1 MRKGV
6 KTRQLWLGVL
16 AGALVLLV
24 AMPSYAFSS
33 REAAALSLRINR
45 LEAQLR
51 ELTGKMEEQ
60 AHRLE
65 LMQQRFERFAQD
77 TEFRFNEIKPGK
89 GGVKRRS
96 RVRPAP
102 RPAPLPAPRSQP
114 EFSGNDRGF
123 GDEEPL
129 DAARAAT
136 IRPLGV
142 IPGSALNLELNPDDR
157 MLAGAAPERNPQE
170 SYDQAYGLILR
181 RDYKGAQRAFKAF
194 LENYGNSSLAGN
206 AQYWLG
212 ESYYA
217 RRQYRQAADA
227 FLLGYTK
234 YAKSGKAP
242 GSLLKLGMTLFRLK
256 QKDAGCASL
265 AELSRKFPRAS
276 KSIKK
281 RAARER
287 HRAGC

>member
-1 MRKGV
+1 M
-6 KTRQLWLGVL
+6 
-16 AGALVLLV
+16 
-24 AMPSYAFSS
+24 
-33 REAAALSLRINR
+33 SLRINR

-60 AHRLE
+60 AHRME
-65 LMQQRFERFAQD
+65 QMERRFERFSQD
-77 TEFRFNEIKPGK
+77 TEFRFNSIKPGK
-89 GGVKRRS
+89 KGHKRS
-96 RVRPAP
+96 SVTRPVPKP
-102 RPAPLPAPRSQP
+102 RTKY
-114 EFSGNDRGF
+114 SGAERGLA
-123 GDEEPL
+123 DDAPL

-157 MLAGAAPERNPQE
+157 MLAGAAPGQSPQE

-181 RDYKGAQRAFKAF
+181 RDYKSAQRAFQAF
-194 LENYGNSSLAGN
+194 LSRFGNSSLAGN

-217 RRQYRQAADA
+217 RRQYRPAADA

-234 YAKSGKAP
+234 YAKSSKAP
-242 GSLLKLGMTLFRLK
+242 GSLLKLGMTLFKLR

-265 AELSRKFPRAS
+265 AELSRKFPRAP
-276 KSIKK
+276 KAIKK

-287 HRAGC
+287 RRAGC